1 VEEGPSNLFLRG
13 RKVIV
18 AKNSTNLLRLGVQ
31 RLLFVA
37 GLGLAG
43 ALASATLV
51 RFAPGYGVAE
61 RELDPRWRAE
71 SLEALRQKQA
81 LHQGLPSYYFHY
93 LAALA
98 HGDLGESDSLKR
110 PIRELLHQR
119 LPVTGDSVVR
129 GLGLAWLTAALLAS
143 LGLAYRGW
151 FFQASSTAI
160 NSLLL
165 SLPSAVVAMFAVHL
179 RTPVFCAIAVAV
191 FPRLY
196 SYVQNLLVRSY
207 DQPHVLAARARG
219 LGSGAI
225 LLRHVLPL
233 AAPPLLA
240 LVGVSFAISFGA
252 AIPIEALCDSPGLG
266 QLAWQAALGRDL
278 PLIVNVTLVVSLVM
292 LAANSL
298 ADLAGRALA
307 GSLR

>member
-1 VEEGPSNLFLRG
+1 LRG

-18 AKNSTNLLRLGVQ
+18 TKNSTHSFRLGLQ
-31 RLLFVA
+31 RLLFLA
-37 GLGLAG
+37 CLGLAG

-61 RELDPRWRAE
+61 RELDPRWRPQ
-71 SLEALRQKQA
+71 SVEALRQKQA
-81 LHQGLPSYYFHY
+81 LHQGLPSFYFHY
-93 LAALA
+93 LSALA
-98 HGDLGESDSLKR
+98 RGDLGESDSLKR
-110 PIRELLHQR
+110 PIRDLLRQR
-119 LPVTGDSVVR
+119 LPVTGRSVVR
-129 GLGLAWLTAALLAS
+129 GLSMAWLGAALLAS

-151 FFQASSTAI
+151 FFEASSTAI
-160 NSLLL
+160 NGLLL
-165 SLPSAVVAMFAVHL
+165 SLPSAVVAMLAVHL

-196 SYVQNLLVRSY
+196 GYIRNLLLRSY

-219 LGSGAI
+219 LGSYAI
-225 LLRHVLPL
+225 FFRHVLPL
-233 AAPPLLA
+233 AAPTLFA

-266 QLAWQAALGRDL
+266 QLAWQAALSRDL

-298 ADLAGRALA
+298 ADLAGRVFA
-307 GSLR
+307 GGMQ